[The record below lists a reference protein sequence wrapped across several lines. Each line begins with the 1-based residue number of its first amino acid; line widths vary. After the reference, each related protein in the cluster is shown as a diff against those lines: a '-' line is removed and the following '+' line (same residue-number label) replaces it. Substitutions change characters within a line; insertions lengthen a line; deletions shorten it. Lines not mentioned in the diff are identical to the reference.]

1 MVSSGVIIS
10 QALEV
15 ESSQT
20 TAQLAHTEDPA
31 PASRRENEITH
42 QGSTNATEQHDI
54 HLATSV
60 IRLDHDRD
68 TKHLDDDD
76 NEEEEGEGEKN
87 LPLEGQTA
95 LVGTPGGDDN
105 SGNVNVPL
113 ENSFQEGSHDAD
125 GSCSF
130 GSDNLDTTDP
140 VEDAQQHLKSK
151 DGATNNT
158 SSGKVSTEQPCVEMS
173 DLAAKGKKLYKKGR
187 GLECRLCGYKTMKRL
202 NMECHI
208 RTHTGGFIE
217 EEF

>member
-1 MVSSGVIIS
+1 MVSSRVIIS
-10 QALEV
+10 QASEV
-15 ESSQT
+15 DSSQT

-42 QGSTNATEQHDI
+42 QGSTDGTEQHDI
-54 HLATSV
+54 HLAISV
-60 IRLDHDRD
+60 IRLDHERD

-76 NEEEEGEGEKN
+76 NEEEEEEGEKN
-87 LPLEGQTA
+87 LPMEGRAA

-105 SGNVNVPL
+105 SGNVSVPL

-140 VEDAQQHLKSK
+140 VEDAHQNLKSK
-151 DGATNNT
+151 DGATCT
-158 SSGKVSTEQPCVEMS
+158 VSGKGSTEQPSVEIS

-217 EEF
+217 E